1 MMGGEI
7 AEADPRRRRNDWL
20 GFCQARTA
28 ARLRKVGDEPQDE
41 RANPSARRPTWERV
55 RGFNPRRPR
64 RHRRRHRRDHSSL
77 PVVCPQTVP
86 TSP

>member
-1 MMGGEI
+1 MVGGEI
-7 AEADPRRRRNDWL
+7 AEAAPRRRRNDWF

-41 RANPSARRPTWERV
+41 RANPSAWRPAWERV
-55 RGFNPRRPR
+55 RGFSPR
-64 RHRRRHRRDHSSL
+64 RHRRHRRDHSSL
-77 PVVCPQTVP
+77 PVVCPQAVP

>member
-1 MMGGEI
+1 MMGGGI
-7 AEADPRRRRNDWL
+7 AEAAPRRHRNDWL

-28 ARLRKVGDEPQDE
+28 ARLRKVGDEPQVE
-41 RANPSARRPTWERV
+41 RVDPSARRWERV
-55 RGFNPRRPR
+55 RGISPRRPR

-77 PVVCPQTVP
+77 PVLCPQAVP

>member
-7 AEADPRRRRNDWL
+7 AEAAPRRHRNDWL

-28 ARLRKVGDEPQDE
+28 VRLRKMGDEPQVE
-41 RANPSARRPTWERV
+41 RVDPSAWRPAWERV
-55 RGFNPRRPR
+55 RGFSPR
-64 RHRRRHRRDHSSL
+64 RHRRHRRDHSSL
-77 PVVCPQTVP
+77 PVLCPQAVP